1 MIQIVN
7 KEECCGCEACA
18 NICPHGCIQMTSDEK
33 GFLYPQIDM
42 GRCIDCHLCEKVCPV
57 AKPLRSEY
65 EPSMYAIQNKDEKI
79 RRESTS
85 GGGFSLIADWVLDR
99 EGVVIGAAF
108 DSHFCVIHCTED
120 QKGKISRFRG
130 SKYVQSHT
138 GDIYRKARQYLRNGK
153 WVCFSGTPCQINGLK
168 KFLDKEYEKLVTVDL
183 ACRGV
188 TSPLFL
194 KKYLLY
200 LKEKESAEIT
210 DVLFREK
217 YYGYGFSTMKVGFS
231 DGTCIRSGMETNIF
245 LRSFF
250 LDLNTRES
258 CHSCRFKTVKRISDF
273 TLFDG
278 WHAGRFS
285 GDMDDD
291 KGTTICMVQSEKGA
305 AIFDNI
311 RKGCRY
317 AEVPL
322 DQVVALD
329 GRMLVNSVDP
339 NPRREEFFC
348 DIHKMSIPEIQQKY
362 YPITFKRKILS
373 AIKPAIYKAGI
384 FKYYMKMK
392 EKTGR
397 K

>member
-7 KEECCGCEACA
+7 KEECCGCEVCV
-18 NICPHGCIQMTSDEK
+18 NICPHGCIRMKQDEN

-42 GRCIDCHLCEKVCPV
+42 ERCTDCCLCEKVCPV
-57 AKPLRSEY
+57 AKPLRSDY
-65 EPSMYAIQNKDEKI
+65 GPSMYAVQNRDEKI

-85 GGGFSLIADWVLDR
+85 GGAFSLIADWVLDR
-99 EGVVIGAAF
+99 DGVVIGAAF
-108 DSHFCVIHCTED
+108 DSGFRVIHCAED
-120 QKGKISRFRG
+120 QRKQISRFRG

-138 GDIYRKARQYLRNGK
+138 GYIYKETRKYLRDGK

-168 KFLDKEYEKLVTVDL
+168 KFLDKEYEKLIAVDL

-194 KKYLLY
+194 EKYLHY
-200 LKEKESAEIT
+200 LKEKEGAEIT
-210 DVLFREK
+210 DVSFREK

-231 DGTCIRSGMETNIF
+231 NGACVRSGMETNIF

-250 LDLNTRES
+250 LGLNVRES
-258 CHSCRFKTVKRISDF
+258 CNACRFKTVERVSDF

-291 KGTTICMVQSEKGA
+291 KGTTICIVQSEKGMKV
-305 AIFDNI
+305 FNDI
-311 RKGCRY
+311 RRNCRY
-317 AEVPL
+317 AEMPL
-322 DQVVALD
+322 EQVVKLD
-329 GRMLVNSVDP
+329 GRMLVNPVKASP
-339 NPRREEFFC
+339 KREEFFR
-348 DIHKMSIPEIQQKY
+348 DIHTMSIPEIQQKY
-362 YPITFKRKILS
+362 YPITLKRKVLS
-373 AIKPAIYKAGI
+373 AIKPAVYKAGI

-397 K
+397 R